1 MTPQTKA
8 NLYKI
13 ATENTE
19 ALYEEF
25 GGAEALWVTKDHL
38 PSDPSEFTQQE
49 LETVLRPQRLEQVLD
64 GQPPTEAE
72 LQALRE
78 VRLQNILSGNYWDE
92 EGAIPGYCL
101 AEVADAE
108 GNTAIALIF
117 CTGTSLSGLTI
128 WVVEIFDTR
137 EAAKAYLEENGW
149 VVS

>member
-13 ATENTE
+13 ATENAE

-25 GGAEALWVTKDHL
+25 GGAEALWVTEGDL
-38 PSDPSEFTQQE
+38 PSDPSEYRQRE
-49 LETVLRPQRLEQVLD
+49 LEKVLSPQRLEQVLD
-64 GQPPTEAE
+64 GQPATEAE
-72 LQALRE
+72 LQELRE
-78 VRLQNILSGNYWDE
+78 ERLQSILSGDYWDE

-108 GNTAIALIF
+108 GNIAIALIL
-117 CTGTSLSGLTI
+117 CTGTSMSGLTI
-128 WVVEIFDTR
+128 WLVEIFDTR
-137 EAAKAYLEENGW
+137 EAAKAYMEENGW